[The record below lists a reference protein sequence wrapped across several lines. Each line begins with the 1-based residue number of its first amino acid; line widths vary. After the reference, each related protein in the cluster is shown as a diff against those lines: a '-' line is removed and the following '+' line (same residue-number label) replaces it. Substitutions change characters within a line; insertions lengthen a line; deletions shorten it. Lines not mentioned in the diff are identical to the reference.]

1 MVVLGEVEDVV
12 AWWNRIAGYWLRKE
26 GQGTLLALAKQHAKI
41 QCVKLPPQPTWPRK
55 LQPQVGMSTYL
66 QAVMKTMKQNKQSVL
81 EPPLKRVRVSDRVQ
95 VFHPPTLPH
104 GNDVWS

>member
-1 MVVLGEVEDVV
+1 MAVLGEVEDVV

-55 LQPQVGMSTYL
+55 LKPQVGMSTYL

-81 EPPLKRVRVSDRVQ
+81 EPPLKKVRVDRVQ